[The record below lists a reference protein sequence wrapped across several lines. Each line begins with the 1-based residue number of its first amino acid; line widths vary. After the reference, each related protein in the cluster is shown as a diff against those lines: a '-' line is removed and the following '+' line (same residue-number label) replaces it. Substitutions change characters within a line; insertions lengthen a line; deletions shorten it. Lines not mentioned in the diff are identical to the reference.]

1 MTGKHCLKTWSETQA
16 TVAKSSAESELY
28 GGIKASSEGLGRC
41 TLMADLGTRVK
52 VCVNVDGSAAIGIVE
67 RRNFS
72 QIRHFDVDVLWL
84 QEMQARRMLPLQEI
98 NGKFKPADLMTK
110 QLPASVLPDV
120 EWNTG
125 GVAHGRQHTYTFAR
139 MVIRGDVRVRTVNGF
154 GPKIHEESIVH
165 TSESSRSSMRCRFCM
180 HSRDCWD
187 VRRWKSI

>member
-16 TVAKSSAESELY
+16 TMTKSSELY

-52 VCVNVDGSAAIGIVE
+52 VCGYVDGSAAIGIVE
-67 RRNFS
+67 RRSFS
-72 QIRHFDVDVLWL
+72 QIRHGTSMLMFCGF
-84 QEMQARRMLPLQEI
+84 RRCRRDACCPLQEI

-110 QLPASVLPDV
+110 QLIASQRGIPDV
-120 EWNTG
+120 ESRTRA
-125 GVAHGRQHTYTFAR
+125 VAHLHFCKDGS
-139 MVIRGDVRVRTVNGF
+139 IRGDVMVRTVNGF

-165 TSESSRSSMRCRFCM
+165 TSESPCSSMRCRFSM

-187 VRRWKSI
+187 VRRWKSM